1 MRDFNGSKEAF
12 AAALYDLAEK
22 NEKVVG
28 VFPDSIQ
35 AMRATDFG
43 KAYPDRTIECG
54 IAEQGAVDVCAGLA
68 ASGMIPFLGTYCGFM
83 TMRGCEQMR
92 TFIAYPN
99 LNAKFVGGNAGL
111 LGGGKEGTTHQF
123 YEDLGILSNIP
134 NFTILT
140 PADPYQMY
148 HAVIAAAD
156 IQGPVYVRAGSGKE
170 KNLYKK
176 NDPFSIEGIT
186 VWREYGNDAVLVSNG
201 YVLDRVLKAADLL
214 RNQGINVTVADIN
227 ILYGKDPSKIVEV
240 LGRSN
245 QIVTVEDHNINGGVG
260 AYVSRLVCENKPA
273 KVKRIALSTFGESG
287 GSDELLD
294 KYGMSPEAIA
304 QTTREAL
311 EK

>member
-1 MRDFNGSKEAF
+1 
-12 AAALYDLAEK
+12 
-22 NEKVVG
+22 
-28 VFPDSIQ
+28 
-35 AMRATDFG
+35 
-43 KAYPDRTIECG
+43 
-54 IAEQGAVDVCAGLA
+54 
-68 ASGMIPFLGTYCGFM
+68 
-83 TMRGCEQMR
+83 
-92 TFIAYPN
+92 
-99 LNAKFVGGNAGL
+99 
-111 LGGGKEGTTHQF
+111 
-123 YEDLGILSNIP
+123 
-134 NFTILT
+134 
-140 PADPYQMY
+140 MY

-170 KNLYKK
+170 RNLYKK
-176 NDPFSIEGIT
+176 DDPFSMEGIT

-227 ILYGKDPSKIVEV
+227 ILYGKDPSKIIEV

-311 EK
+311 GK